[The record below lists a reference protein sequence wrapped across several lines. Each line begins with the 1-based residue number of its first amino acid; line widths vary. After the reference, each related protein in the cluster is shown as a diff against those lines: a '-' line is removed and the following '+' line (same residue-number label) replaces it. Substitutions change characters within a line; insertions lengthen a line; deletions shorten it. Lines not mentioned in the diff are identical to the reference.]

1 MSLTRKQEIFCEEYL
16 IDLNG
21 AAAARRAGYVESN
34 AADTAS
40 ALLLSDDVRQRIEFL
55 MEERRKRIGV
65 NQDYVLKK
73 LLDISNAGTESG
85 QIRAAELLGKH
96 LHMFNEEL
104 DINVNLAKK
113 AEEYAALPVDVQIKL
128 IEEELAKL
136 KAKK

>member
-40 ALLLSDDVRQRIEFL
+40 DLLLRDAIRQRIEFL

-65 NQDYVLKK
+65 NQDYVLNK
-73 LLDISNAGTESG
+73 LLEISNAGSESG
-85 QIRAAELLGKH
+85 QIRSLELLGKH
-96 LHMFNEEL
+96 QRMFNDEV
-104 DINVNLAKK
+104 DVNINLAKK